1 VSTGPVPIV
10 DEPPPDVAQLA
21 TEGFAT
27 VVCLPL
33 RDEAAAARVLDEW
46 KDFNQT
52 SPLVLFL
59 DRLTALML
67 EYVQTDGAIE
77 HRVMKRQRKI
87 PTVAA
92 NQDGCGDRI

>member
-1 VSTGPVPIV
+1 MNLRRTWHSSQPKTS
-10 DEPPPDVAQLA
+10 LRL
-21 TEGFAT
+21 FA
-27 VVCLPL
+27 L
-33 RDEAAAARVLDEW
+33 RSVMRPAAARVLDEW

-59 DRLTALML
+59 DRLTDLML

-87 PTVAA
+87 PTGSPNGSKGYPSIAA
-92 NQDGCGDRI
+92 KP